1 MSEEDV
7 DKRQELLEEAVRVFS
22 SKGYRATSV
31 QELADRFGLRKS
43 TFYHYF
49 HNKQD
54 LLVAIY
60 ERVMAEN
67 LAAAKRITDDKQS
80 VVESMRQMLSDRV
93 MYTCDHHE
101 ILQIFHEEEAEI
113 SPRLMTKVLKSRRA
127 YQRVMTDL
135 LEQGLAED
143 AFEFTTT
150 PMVAAN
156 CLLGACNWSYK
167 WFNPDGAMTA
177 KELATEMSDLLMKSV
192 LPSG

>member
-1 MSEEDV
+1 M
-7 DKRQELLEEAVRVFS
+7 DKRQELLEEAVEVFS

-31 QELADRFGLRKS
+31 QELADRFGLSKS

-49 HNKQD
+49 RNKQD

-80 VVESMRQMLSDRV
+80 VAESMRQMLSDRV
-93 MYTCDHHE
+93 TYTCDHRR

-113 SPRLMTKVLKSRRA
+113 PPRLMTRVLKSRRA

-135 LEQGLAED
+135 LEQGLAAD
-143 AFEFTTT
+143 VFEFTTT
-150 PMVAAN
+150 PMIVAN

-167 WFNPDGAMTA
+167 WYNPDGAMTT

-192 LPSG
+192 LRSR

>member
-1 MSEEDV
+1 MPEEDV
-7 DKRQELLEEAVRVFS
+7 DKRRELLEEAVEVFS

-31 QELADRFGLRKS
+31 QELADRFGLSKS

-49 HNKQD
+49 RNKQD

-80 VVESMRQMLSDRV
+80 VVESVRQMLSDRV
-93 MYTCDHHE
+93 TYTCDHHQ

-113 SPRLMTKVLKSRRA
+113 PSRLMTKVLKSRRA

-143 AFEFTTT
+143 VFEFITT
-150 PMVAAN
+150 PMIVAN

-167 WFNPDGAMTA
+167 WYNPDGAMTTN
-177 KELATEMSDLLMKSV
+177 ELATEMSDLLMKAV